1 MPKEIPIC
9 ICVPFLLDLGEV
21 EARVD
26 TDLEEDGDLCEPVL
40 LYAGGCLAGVKQVLH
55 NAGKLDQESKNKPK
69 VDHQPVLGSKKLYN
83 LSYHS
88 VCCCIVT
95 HKTSGFQYYCQRSHT
110 LPLLEGLT

>member
-40 LYAGGCLAGVKQVLH
+40 LYAGGCLARV
-55 NAGKLDQESKNKPK
+55 E
-69 VDHQPVLGSKKLYN
+69 
-83 LSYHS
+83 
-88 VCCCIVT
+88 
-95 HKTSGFQYYCQRSHT
+95 
-110 LPLLEGLT
+110 